1 MSTVKRLCA
10 PETINSK
17 ISKTG
22 RDKVSPIMDSSMS
35 FAFPTPS
42 ETRQGCRYSIAQWEA
57 QKPTIHRLY
66 IEQDRTTGD
75 IVSILEENGFVVT
88 EKQLKDRLKKWKF
101 NTKNIK
107 ERAMFGMA
115 RSRLRRRK
123 FKAKPSIFIIDGKL
137 EGDAKIDRFLKRNK
151 ISDSS
156 LLSMTSPVDG

>member
-1 MSTVKRLCA
+1 MVLLSRKIVVLLL
-10 PETINSK
+10 PELFKAN
-17 ISKTG
+17 
-22 RDKVSPIMDSSMS
+22 
-35 FAFPTPS
+35 
-42 ETRQGCRYSIAQWEA
+42 QGCR
-57 QKPTIHRLY
+57 
-66 IEQDRTTGD
+66 
-75 IVSILEENGFVVT
+75 

-137 EGDAKIDRFLKRNK
+137 VGDAKIDRFLKRNK